1 MNSLTSPN
9 ILTTPDILIIGGGS
23 AGVAAAVGAKKSGA
37 SVVLLEK
44 NGFFGG
50 KATAA
55 YVGTVCGLYY
65 RSENPTSKFVNHGLP
80 EEFALEL
87 MRRSESK
94 PVMHK
99 DGLHF
104 LPYQQFDFMMLCDE
118 YAVKFTDS
126 LALHSHV
133 HQTTVENNSITSVEA
148 MVYNQNMKFYPK
160 AVIDTSGEAIL
171 STLTGSDSI
180 KSDQYQASA
189 HVFLLT
195 GFTDVVAEVLNLSLI
210 RSIKTGIANGDLSVQ
225 YERISVVP
233 GSFKSGQALFKLAIP
248 VSIDDNPMH
257 YSEIELFSRKAIG
270 EMVKYLKNTNELF
283 KNCSLAMIAP
293 ETGVRTGPR
302 HAGISIL
309 EESDVLNCTKS
320 KNSIARGA
328 WPIEYWE
335 PGKNV
340 EMSYFKLDDYYD
352 IPADALQSNQI
363 NNLFFAGRN
372 LSATDKAI
380 ASARV
385 IGTCLATG
393 YSAGVMAAGA
403 ALNRSNEESLKAI
416 QKELFSH

>member
-1 MNSLTSPN
+1 MNSLTSPD

-44 NGFFGG
+44 NGFLGG

-65 RSENPTSKFVNHGLP
+65 RSENSSSKFVNHGLP

-94 PVMHK
+94 PVLYK
-99 DGLHF
+99 NGLHF
-104 LPYQQFDFMMLCDE
+104 LPYRQFDFMMLCDE
-118 YAVKFTDS
+118 YALKFTDS
-126 LALHSHV
+126 LALHTYV
-133 HQTTVENNSITSVEA
+133 YKATMENNSITCVEA
-148 MVYNQNMKFYPK
+148 MVYNRPVKFYPK

-171 STLTGSDSI
+171 STLLGSDSI
-180 KSDQYQASA
+180 NSEQYQASA
-189 HVFLLT
+189 HVFLLS
-195 GFTDVVAEVLNLSLI
+195 GFPDVHAEVLNLSLI
-210 RSIKTGIANGDLSVQ
+210 RSIKTGILDGSLNAQ

-233 GSFKSGQALFKLAIP
+233 GSFNNGQALFKLGIP
-248 VSIDDNPMH
+248 VSIDDNPIH
-257 YSEIELFSRKAIG
+257 YTEIELFSRKAID
-270 EMVKYLKNTNELF
+270 EVVKYLKCNTELF
-283 KNCSLAMIAP
+283 KNCSLSMLAP

-302 HAGISIL
+302 HKGVSIL
-309 EESDVLNCTKS
+309 DESDVLNCKKS
-320 KNSIARGA
+320 KTSIARGA

-340 EMSYFKLDDYYD
+340 EMSYFSLDDYYD
-352 IPADALQSNQI
+352 IPAEVLQSNKI
-363 NNLFFAGRN
+363 SNFFFAGRN

-393 YSAGVMAAGA
+393 YSAGVMAAGT
-403 ALNRSNEESLKAI
+403 ALNRSNEESIKVI
-416 QKELFSH
+416 QKELFSQ